1 MAQTRFSRVAAGV
14 LILAAGLVGGA
25 APAPAEVP
33 PVAYVGLKYGL
44 VRHGLDK
51 GYVFRTFD
59 DPRSQFLP
67 DVIRKIAFLRKE
79 SPDIYAKFLTPAVA
93 AQGRAYLA
101 AHQATL
107 NRAAAQFG
115 VAPEVIVAILTVES
129 GLGNNTGKYQV
140 FNVFA
145 SLAVMDSPEIIRDLD
160 LDAAGRDR
168 LGKKAAWA
176 QRELQVFLEY
186 CAGHRLDPFSYCGSW
201 AGAMGFCQFLPSS
214 LNSCGVSAS
223 GKGPVDLFTH
233 DDAIFSIACY
243 LHKSGFQR
251 QNRASWRRA
260 VYGYNHSDAYADTV
274 ITLAEWY

>member
-1 MAQTRFSRVAAGV
+1 MAQRCFWGIVAGV
-14 LILAAGLVGGA
+14 MMLVLVGLAAPLR
-25 APAPAEVP
+25 AEAP
-33 PVAYVGLKYGL
+33 PVAYVGLKYDL

-59 DPRSQFLP
+59 DPRDSFLP
-67 DVIRKIAFLRKE
+67 DVVRKIAFLRKE
-79 SPDIYAKFLTPAVA
+79 SKDIYGKFLTPAVA
-93 AQGRAYLA
+93 AQGRAYIQ
-101 AHQATL
+101 AHRATL
-107 NRAAAQFG
+107 NRAEAQYG
-115 VAPEVIVAILTVES
+115 VAPEVIVGILTVES
-129 GLGNNTGKYQV
+129 GLGSNTGKYPV

-145 SLAVMDSPEIIRDLD
+145 SLAVMDTPEIIEALD
-160 LDAAGRDR
+160 LGAAGRDR
-168 LGKKAAWA
+168 LKKKAT
-176 QRELQVFLEY
+176 
-186 CAGHRLDPFSYCGSW
+186 W

-214 LNSCGVSAS
+214 LKSCGVSAG

-243 LHKSGFQR
+243 LKKSGFQR